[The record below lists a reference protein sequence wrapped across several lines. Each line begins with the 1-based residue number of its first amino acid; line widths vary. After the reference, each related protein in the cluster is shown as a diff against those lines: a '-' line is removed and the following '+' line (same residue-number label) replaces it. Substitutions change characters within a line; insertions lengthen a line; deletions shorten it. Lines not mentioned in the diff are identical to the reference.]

1 MATNPDRV
9 LRPTA
14 EQLAADQA
22 RAQQLAQLESL
33 RATGR
38 AKMRELVNTRAATF
52 EELNSIALAH
62 GMEPLD
68 KASTEIALAWAA
80 NPEND
85 PALIPINVAVSQTET
100 AAAPAAEVSILA
112 PQPAATTPQPT
123 AGQAAAQAFR
133 EFYANEPIG
142 LDPETLRQF
151 GAEPGNLQ
159 GPMGLLNS
167 IILAPVSAGTAALE
181 LLQAGTRAGFAGL
194 GQGLQNIDLGGR
206 SALQRL
212 GDIAMPGVVASPQN
226 FSENLGEFSDIAG
239 LLAGGSP
246 MAPLMR
252 GPTPVSSGRMAVA
265 LERQRPAPLN
275 LAEAVTGRPIRI
287 AEVAADTTP
296 PLAPSAVRIATAVP
310 DKSPIT
316 PRAAAVAPEIP
327 PAPARAAAPEV
338 PPVPVDAPPVER
350 AAAIDNIQ
358 PGTAPFLAT
367 PESRASAMQTLVD
380 VGETQPIISH
390 DLNKR
395 FSAFAADYLNAAN
408 LARPADIP
416 FTEFFH
422 QHIAAETLPLEE
434 VQALARKHNLSELD
448 IVQATTGY
456 RVSANE
462 WGRIG
467 QTLSMASRL
476 VPTEMGDLA
485 RSMGSA
491 PPPSLWRRIGNT
503 QRGLLVSQLATTM
516 RNNLSSIARVGID
529 VATGAADTAINAALN
544 PLRRVTG
551 RETVVVDPFNAF
563 RMITQQFNPAQ
574 NRNVYR
580 QLRNANAKINKELM
594 ATYNADIYRS
604 AQKDKFSRVENAVE
618 VLNTFNRVS
627 EQFTR
632 KAVFPVYLRRAYNRG
647 SGVVLDGRRM
657 SFDELAN
664 GNQLH
669 LIPED
674 TFQRALNDTLD
685 FTYSRQPK
693 QDSAVDLFIRG
704 IEKTGPIGA
713 TLVPFPRFMLN
724 AARFQ
729 YEFSPASLLQV
740 MFSPKQWR
748 AIASGDTELLNRGI
762 VGSMLLYAAY
772 EFQNSQYAG
781 SKWYMARTED
791 GNEVDLRPYFPA
803 PFYLFLADVIKRYQD
818 RTLDQAYTGAD
829 IVQGLTGA
837 QFRAGAGLY
846 AIDEAMRDLTGA
858 GGKSFPESA
867 TTVVGNILAN
877 TGSAWLTP
885 LGQFKDFVAEFDQGE
900 AVRRDAQGSMLGTLL
915 RTVPFAQQALGIP
928 EQTYTTRE
936 GGLATQHPFLRQ
948 LLGATITPTNR
959 LELEL
964 RQLGIVPSDLYSPEG
979 IPGIDRRQRELIGM
993 IASRNADQYLFTPE
1007 YAAANKIDQTDMV
1020 QNFYKEVRAAARE
1033 VLRAENPAVDMIVRF
1048 QDLDRE
1054 NKIRVNEQYEEV
1066 HGQTFLEYMGNLSEQ
1081 LMEAPLVS
1089 TQEEYN
1095 ALPSGAKYTDPG
1107 DMKVYTKE

>member
-22 RAQQLAQLESL
+22 RAQQLAQLDAL

-38 AKMRELVNTRAATF
+38 AKMRELINTRAATF
-52 EELNSIALAH
+52 DELNNIAISY
-62 GMEPLD
+62 GMQPLD
-68 KASTEIALAWAA
+68 KASTEIALAWAS

-85 PALIPINVAVSQTET
+85 PGLIDIT
-100 AAAPAAEVSILA
+100 AEGGAPVEQPTAEAPVEQVGILA
-112 PQPAATTPQPT
+112 PQPVAAPAPQPT
-123 AGQAAAQAFR
+123 AGEAAAQAFR
-133 EFYANEPIG
+133 EFYEVNPAG
-142 LDPETLRQF
+142 LNPETLRMF
-151 GAEPGNLQ
+151 GAEPGNIQ
-159 GPMGLLNS
+159 GLMGLTNALLLS
-167 IILAPVSAGTAALE
+167 PVSLATAGIE
-181 LLQAGTRAGFAGL
+181 GLQAGTRAAFAGL
-194 GQGLQNIDLGGR
+194 GQGLQNIDIGGQSALERLGG
-206 SALQRL
+206 AV
-212 GDIAMPGVVASPQN
+212 MPGVQTSPQN
-226 FSENLGEFSDIAG
+226 FAEDLGEFTDIAG
-239 LLAGGSP
+239 LYAGGSP
-246 MAPLMR
+246 LVPLVR
-252 GPTPVSSGRMAVA
+252 GPAPVSPGRMAVA
-265 LERQRPAPLN
+265 LERQRPAPIN
-275 LAEAVTGRPIRI
+275 LAEAVTGRPIRV
-287 AEVAADTTP
+287 AEVAADIAPPPMPRTTRP
-296 PLAPSAVRIATAVP
+296 VVAAAAAPEAPLAP
-310 DKSPIT
+310 
-316 PRAAAVAPEIP
+316 
-327 PAPARAAAPEV
+327 ARPAAPEV

-380 VGETQPIISH
+380 IGEVQPIIS
-390 DLNKR
+390 DSLNR
-395 FSAFAADYLNAAN
+395 RMSGFAADYLNAAN
-408 LARPADIP
+408 LSRPQDIP
-416 FTEFFH
+416 FTEFFR
-422 QHIAAETLPLEE
+422 QHISAETLPLEE

-448 IVQATTGY
+448 IVEATTGY

-467 QTLSMASRL
+467 QTLSMAARL
-476 VPTEMGDLA
+476 VPNEMGDLA
-485 RSMGSA
+485 RSMGNA

-503 QRGLLVSQLATTM
+503 QRGLLVSQIATTM
-516 RNNLSSIARVGID
+516 RNNLSSVARVGID
-529 VATGAADTAINAALN
+529 AMTGLADTAINAALN
-544 PLRRVTG
+544 PVRRLAG
-551 RETVVVDPFNAF
+551 RETVAVDPFNAF

-574 NRNVYR
+574 NRNLYR
-580 QLRNANAKINKELM
+580 QLRNANAKINKELL

-604 AQKDKFSRVENAVE
+604 AQKDKFSRVENAVDL
-618 VLNTFNRVS
+618 LNTFNRVS

-647 SGVVLDGRRM
+647 SGVVLGGRRM

-674 TFQRALNDTLD
+674 TFQRALTDTLD
-685 FTYSRQPK
+685 FTYSRQPE
-693 QDSAVDLFIRG
+693 RG
-704 IEKTGPIGA
+704 SVADNVIQAIEKTGPIGA

-748 AIASGDTELLNRGI
+748 AITAGDTELLNRGL

-772 EFQNSQYAG
+772 EFQNSDMAG
-781 SKWYMARTED
+781 SRWYMARTED

-846 AIDEAMRDLTGA
+846 AIDEAMRDLIGA

-867 TTVVGNILAN
+867 LTVFGNILAN

-885 LGQFKDFVAEFDQGE
+885 FGQFKDFVAEFDQGE
-900 AVRRDAQGSMLGTLL
+900 AVRRDTQESMAGTLL
-915 RTVPFAQQALGIP
+915 RTVPFAQQALGLP

-964 RQLGIVPSDLYSPEG
+964 RQLGILPSDLYSREG
-979 IPGIDRRQRELIGM
+979 LPRIDRRQRELIGL

-1007 YAAANKIDQTDMV
+1007 YEAANKLDQTDMV
-1020 QNFYKEVRAAARE
+1020 QNFYKEVRTAARE

-1054 NKIRVNEQYEEV
+1054 NKIRVNDQYQEV

-1089 TQEEYN
+1089 TQEEYD
-1095 ALPSGAKYTDPG
+1095 ALPSGARFTDLG